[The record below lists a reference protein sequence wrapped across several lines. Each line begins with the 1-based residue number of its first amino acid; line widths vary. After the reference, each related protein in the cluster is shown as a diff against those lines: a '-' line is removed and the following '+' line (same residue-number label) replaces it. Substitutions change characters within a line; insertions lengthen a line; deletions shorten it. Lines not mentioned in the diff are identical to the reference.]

1 MLILYW
7 YYNCLQILNV
17 PVDDRK
23 VYVVNSLL
31 KDTNQ
36 LVYNLNYQLTHY
48 VIVCFSFKKIIK
60 QTKLYNILL
69 IALHLI
75 LYNI

>member
-1 MLILYW
+1 MILKYS
-7 YYNCLQILNV
+7 YQCKSYLQILNV

-36 LVYNLNYQLTHY
+36 
-48 VIVCFSFKKIIK
+48 
-60 QTKLYNILL
+60 
-69 IALHLI
+69 
-75 LYNI
+75 

>member
-1 MLILYW
+1 MLSLYL

-36 LVYNLNYQLTHY
+36 LVYNFNYQLTYY
-48 VIVCFSFKKIIK
+48 VKVCFSFKK
-60 QTKLYNILL
+60 
-69 IALHLI
+69 
-75 LYNI
+75 